1 MLYAMKAFHGFRRN
15 YFSGRKR
22 SVHIDFQSTEEL
34 AITSIVWSASGVS
47 ESSYLWSTLM
57 TYHVVSNTVLLCS
70 VLRFYNISV
79 NQWWINLLE
88 IANCNVY
95 LLCSLSQ
102 TAILKQNVLFLT
114 FATYKHKLLNVI
126 TIWHM
131 VGWLVISVNNRRT
144 FQALALKL
152 LVNHIKIN
160 IIFIIILIQVEVD
173 LLKINK

>member
-1 MLYAMKAFHGFRRN
+1 MNKFLK
-15 YFSGRKR
+15 
-22 SVHIDFQSTEEL
+22 
-34 AITSIVWSASGVS
+34 
-47 ESSYLWSTLM
+47 
-57 TYHVVSNTVLLCS
+57 
-70 VLRFYNISV
+70 
-79 NQWWINLLE
+79 

-95 LLCSLSQ
+95 LLCSLFQ

-131 VGWLVISVNNRRT
+131 IGWLVISVNNLRT
-144 FQALALKL
+144 FQASILKP

>member
-1 MLYAMKAFHGFRRN
+1 M
-15 YFSGRKR
+15 
-22 SVHIDFQSTEEL
+22 
-34 AITSIVWSASGVS
+34 
-47 ESSYLWSTLM
+47 
-57 TYHVVSNTVLLCS
+57 
-70 VLRFYNISV
+70 
-79 NQWWINLLE
+79 E

-144 FQALALKL
+144 FQASALKP

-173 LLKINK
+173 LLKINN